1 MGLTAADMKKG
12 PTANGYKLAE
22 SSLLTAAAAFAIV
35 LFVELLFLILGFSI
49 LYKRTNAWQVL
60 IHGVG
65 VLCCLWMIFDSWRY
79 QLLWAIFVFCGLLP
93 SGMEVIVTFDAVAQ
107 SRRESNY

>member
-49 LYKRTNAWQVL
+49 LYKRTNAW
-60 IHGVG
+60 
-65 VLCCLWMIFDSWRY
+65 
-79 QLLWAIFVFCGLLP
+79 
-93 SGMEVIVTFDAVAQ
+93 
-107 SRRESNY
+107 